1 MKKHLLTK
9 TCLFLA
15 FLIWTQVG
23 WGQAIFEENFEYAVG
38 DLPTTNWNTANS
50 GTAIAIESGSLSY
63 LGYFSSN
70 IGNYAKMNQ
79 GLDYNRTI
87 GTINSGAVYA
97 AAIIKVTSATA
108 AGDYFM
114 HLTQTGTTF
123 KGRLWIKTSGA
134 GFAIGVAKSG
144 TTPAVN
150 YSGEY
155 ALNQEH
161 LIVLKYTFNSGST
174 TDDIIEL
181 IINPIVGAAEPVATV
196 TASDNTTTDAT
207 SLTLF
212 GLRQATANAPVLYI
226 DGIRVATT
234 WADAVK
240 ASDVTPPVWTATYP
254 KTANVLDSK
263 ADLTVNTDEPGTAY
277 YVVLPDGATAPT
289 NTQVV
294 AGQDATNA
302 PVTLK
307 GSIAIAAAT
316 TDYTTTITG
325 LTPSTSYDIYVVAQ
339 DDESTPNVSAPVL
352 KDITTLAD
360 NTAPTWTATYPKAA
374 NIANTQFDLLTNLNE
389 AGVMY
394 YVVLQDGKTAPSVAQ
409 VKAFTDG
416 TDAAAYKWGTQI
428 ITAGTTEFV
437 KTISGMADGATY
449 DVYVVAEDDETVPNV
464 QTTVASV
471 LDIALPAL
479 KAEPSEDV
487 SGLAVGA
494 VTSTTV
500 TINWTDAGGAV
511 TPDGYMIQIKSGGVW
526 GAPVDGLPYAEDL
539 VFDDGGTVYV
549 ANGVETYTFTG
560 LSVGSTYDIRVVS
573 HSNYEASINYKT
585 DAIPTVSAG
594 TTSLTLTYPNGGEL
608 FYAGDNV
615 NITWTSVNMVSE
627 NIKIE
632 AYINTGAGVYSWL
645 EIAAS
650 ETNDGLFSYT
660 IPASANYGIG
670 YKIRVTGITSNTT
683 DESDLAFTVIA
694 VAPNI
699 AALRSIPAGDEVKYT
714 GEAIV
719 TFTQTFRNQKYI
731 QDATGAILID
741 DNTNVLAKAWVK
753 GDKVSNIRG
762 NIGINNGNTQII
774 PSVAGENAISSGN
787 VVTPIVVSVTDIN
800 TNFETYESQLVKVVN
815 VGFSS
820 VGNFA
825 NGAVYNYSDIG
836 SVAGTFRTTFYDVDY
851 IGTAIPIT
859 RVTVTGILNSRT
871 AEPTNHITA
880 RDLADF
886 VSAVATVG
894 STVYTVDQGAFTIT
908 NIPYSTSLAT
918 FKGNITPATG
928 ATWNVF
934 DTDGTTP
941 ATILDNTKKLIVTA
955 ADGITKSTY
964 TITRNA
970 ALTDASL
977 SDLKVSGTT
986 VSGFATGTLD
996 YIVTLP
1002 YGTTVTPAV
1011 TVTTTDAN
1019 ANPVIT
1025 PATNILSATI
1035 ADRTTTVTVTAE
1047 DGSTTLVYTVVFNV
1061 TPALTGKAILTY
1073 SFAEQ
1078 TGPATIGD
1086 GTIAVEVNNSTDRS
1100 NLIATFTISDG
1111 ASIAVAATP
1120 QVSGTTANNF
1130 TSAVTYTVTAQDA
1143 STKDWVV
1150 TVTNAVTLS
1159 TATDILTFSVLGV
1172 NATVNSTNHTV
1183 TAVLPYGTDRTS
1195 LVASYT
1201 LSTGALASIGVVDQ
1215 VSGVTAN
1222 DFTSPVVYRV
1232 TAEDETTFVDWTV
1245 TITNEAP
1252 SADASLSDLKVGGT
1266 TIVGFASSTLAYTYE
1281 LPFGTTATP
1290 TVTVTTTE
1298 THALP
1303 VITPASDVTSAVAA
1317 NRTTTIDVTAQ
1328 DGVTLKN
1335 YSVLFN
1341 VLPGNSDTRLY
1352 SSVYNVNNTYNVI
1365 NMVPI
1370 GTLLATFESNLTP
1383 ATDATFETY
1392 KSDSVTVA
1400 TDLED
1405 GYVVKV
1411 TAQNG
1416 TNIRYYTVMFA
1427 SAHVETAIYEGFN
1440 YAISDTL
1447 AVQATNWK
1455 ALNSGDSIVV
1465 KSGSLSYPGL
1475 ANPTGNSVSFSEGG
1489 LDYYLPFDSIKTGTA
1504 YASFIF
1510 KVTNQAG
1517 MTDLADGGYFAALA
1531 DNTTSFDSR
1540 IWVRPNP
1547 TAAGSTF
1554 DIGFG
1559 NVSSNPP
1566 VTTNTFNIG
1575 DPIFV
1580 VISYTIETGVVSAWI
1595 NPSSADF
1602 GGTAPTA
1609 TLTGTDATKATSIS
1623 KFFIRQ
1629 DSKDETPAMEIDEIR
1644 IGTTWADV
1652 TPGLGASTEAEIIS
1666 FELEDQTGAADIDEV
1681 AATVDIEVL
1690 FGTDVT
1696 TLVPTIEVSNGAHIM
1711 PPSGYEQNFAAP
1723 VVYTV
1728 TASDYMTTK
1737 DWTVT
1742 VTVNPTAN
1750 DDAEFLTFTIPGSDS
1765 IKINAA
1771 DTTITVYMPDGT
1783 NVTALAPTYTI
1794 SNGATINSPSGTV
1807 QNFTTPLVYT
1817 ITAQNLINI
1826 MEWEVTVIVNEIPK
1840 VSISDIQYT
1849 TVAPYDSPYKDQLI
1863 NTKGLVVG
1871 YKVVSS
1877 KTNFYIQNGSGAW
1890 NGVYVYDSSTPV
1902 TLGDSVQ
1909 ITGTVAEYYGLTE
1922 VKNLTNVTVVNS
1934 GNTIPAPTEIA
1945 IGQVDEQ
1952 YEGIFV
1958 KIVNVEC
1965 ISSPTSYNEWK
1976 ITDGVDTM
1984 LVDDLLFNFIP
1995 TVGSVYTITGMIDY
2009 GFNAFRIVPR
2019 SAEDVVENVEPQI
2032 TAVTLSP
2039 TNPTTAQTVTI
2050 TATITDDNTAA
2061 ADLEV
2066 ALYWGTAEGSET
2078 NEVTFTQVGFGD
2090 TFTGTIPA
2098 QTVSTIYYLIEA
2110 MDDEWISEYTGSY
2123 SITTGINDP
2132 ASFVSVHIYPNPS
2145 NGQFTIE
2152 LNAQKAGKF
2161 DLEIVNVL
2169 GQVIYQKQIDQDGTH
2184 KDMID
2189 ISDKAKGLYYI
2200 RITDGTSTKVQKL
2213 MIK

>member
-9 TCLFLA
+9 TFLFLV

-23 WGQAIFEENFEYAVG
+23 WGQGTESFTN
-38 DLPTTNWNTANS
+38 LPTTSASSYLARSWTGDDAVTWTAELARTDQTITGKAICWGNS
-50 GTAIAIESGSLSY
+50 GTRNLISPTYTG
-63 LGYFSSN
+63 GV
-70 IGNYAKMNQ
+70 GNLTFKYVRAFT
-79 GLDYNRTI
+79 G
-87 GTINSGAVYA
+87 
-97 AAIIKVTSATA
+97 TSARSLEVYVNSVLQATITVSPTSDVVETFSQDINI
-108 AGDYFM
+108 AGDVVVEI
-114 HLTQTGTTF
+114 
-123 KGRLWIKTSGA
+123 R
-134 GFAIGVAKSG
+134 
-144 TTPAVN
+144 
-150 YSGEY
+150 
-155 ALNQEH
+155 
-161 LIVLKYTFNSGST
+161 ST
-174 TDDIIEL
+174 
-181 IINPIVGAAEPVATV
+181 GAAQVKVDDLSWTGMAADV
-196 TASDNTTTDAT
+196 TAPT
-207 SLTLF
+207 
-212 GLRQATANAPVLYI
+212 
-226 DGIRVATT
+226 
-234 WADAVK
+234 
-240 ASDVTPPVWTATYP
+240 WTATYP

-277 YVVLPDGATAPT
+277 YVVLPDGATAPS

-294 AGQDATNA
+294 AGQDATST

-307 GSIAIAAAT
+307 GSITIAAAT

-416 TDAAAYKWGTQI
+416 TDVAAYKWGTQI

-449 DVYVVAEDDETVPNV
+449 DVYVVAEDDVPNV

-494 VTSTTV
+494 VTSTSV

-526 GAPVDGLPYAEDL
+526 GAPVDGLPYTEDL

-615 NITWTSVNMVSE
+615 NITWTSVNMASE

-670 YKIRVTGITSNTT
+670 YKIRVTGITSNTA

-762 NIGINNGNTQII
+762 NIGISNGNTQII

-787 VVTPIVVSVTDIN
+787 VVTPVVVSVTDIN

-825 NGAVYNYSDIG
+825 NGAVSDYSDIG

-851 IGTAIPIT
+851 IGTAIPTT
-859 RVTVTGILNSRT
+859 RVTITGILNSRT
-871 AEPTNHITA
+871 TTQIGNHITA

-886 VSAVATVG
+886 VSAVATVT
-894 STVYTVDQGAFTIT
+894 SSVYTVDQGALTIT

-934 DTDGTTP
+934 ETDGTTP
-941 ATILDNTKKLIVTA
+941 ATVLDDTKKVIVTA

-970 ALTDASL
+970 ALTNATL
-977 SDLKVSGTT
+977 SDLKVDGITPP
-986 VSGFATGTLD
+986 GFAAGTLN
-996 YIVTLP
+996 YIINLP
-1002 YGTTVTPAV
+1002 YNATVTPTV

-1019 ANPVIT
+1019 ADAVIV
-1025 PATNILSATI
+1025 PATDIKSATE
-1035 ADRTTTVTVTAE
+1035 ADRTTVITVTAE
-1047 DGSTTLVYTVVFNV
+1047 DGTTILVYNVIFNV

-1100 NLIATFTISDG
+1100 NLIATFTISEG
-1111 ASIAVAATP
+1111 ASIVVGATP

-1328 DGVTLKN
+1328 DGATLKN
-1335 YSVLFN
+1335 YTVLFN
-1341 VLPGNSDTRLY
+1341 VNPGSSDSRLY

-1370 GTLLATFESNLTP
+1370 GTSLATFESNITP
-1383 ATDATFETY
+1383 AADATFETY
-1392 KSDSVTVA
+1392 EGDSVTVA
-1400 TDLED
+1400 TDLQD
-1405 GYVVKV
+1405 GYIVIC

-1416 TNIRYYTVMFA
+1416 VDNRIFTVIFA
-1427 SAHVETAIYEGFN
+1427 EEHVETALYEGFN
-1440 YAISDTL
+1440 YSVGDTL
-1447 AVQATNWK
+1447 GVQAADWK
-1455 ALNSGDSIVV
+1455 FINSGDSIVV
-1465 KSGSLSYPGL
+1465 KSGSLTYPGL
-1475 ANPTGNSVSFSEGG
+1475 VSPTGNSLSFSGGG
-1489 LDYYLPFDSIKTGTA
+1489 LDYYLPFEPVNTGTT

-1510 KVTNQAG
+1510 KVTDQSA
-1517 MTDLADGGYFAALA
+1517 MTNLDDGGYFAALA
-1531 DNTTSFDSR
+1531 DGTSSYDSR

-1566 VTTNTFNIG
+1566 TTTTTFNVG
-1575 DPIFV
+1575 DEIFV
-1580 VISYTIETGVVSAWI
+1580 VLSYTIETGVVSAWI

-1609 TLTGTDATKATSIS
+1609 TLTSTDATPATSIS

-1629 DSKDETPAMEIDEIR
+1629 DSPEETPTMEIDEIR

-1652 TPGLGASTEAEIIS
+1652 TPGLGASTEADILS
-1666 FELEDQTGAADIDEV
+1666 FELAEQYSEAVIDTA
-1681 AATVDIEVL
+1681 AATVAIEVL

-1696 TLVPTIEVSNGAHIM
+1696 ALVPTIEVSTGANIM
-1711 PPSGYEQNFAAP
+1711 PPSGYEQNFTAP

-1728 TASDYMTTK
+1728 TASDYLTTK

-1742 VTVNPTAN
+1742 VTVNATAS
-1750 DDAEFLTFTIPGSDS
+1750 DEAEILTFEIADMDS
-1765 IKINAA
+1765 VNINLT
-1771 DTTITVYMPDGT
+1771 DTVITVYMPDGT
-1783 NVTALAPTYTI
+1783 DVTTLAPTYTI
-1794 SNGATINSPSGTV
+1794 SSGAVINSPSGTV
-1807 QNFTTPLVYT
+1807 QDFTTPLVYT
-1817 ITAQNLINI
+1817 VTAQNLTNVK
-1826 MEWEVTVIVNEIPK
+1826 EWEVTVIVNEIPQ

-1863 NTKGLVVG
+1863 KTKGLVVG
-1871 YKVVSS
+1871 YKTGTST
-1877 KTNFYIQNGSGAW
+1877 TNFYIQDGGNSW
-1890 NGVYVYDSSTPV
+1890 NGVYVYASTTPV
-1902 TLGDSVQ
+1902 ALGDSVQ
-1909 ITGTVAEYYGLTE
+1909 ITGTVAEYNGLTE
-1922 VKNLTNVTVVNS
+1922 IKNLTNLTVINS
-1934 GNTIPAPTEIA
+1934 GNTITSPTDIEISA
-1945 IGQVDEQ
+1945 VSEQ
-1952 YEGIFV
+1952 YEGVFV
-1958 KIVNVEC
+1958 RLTNVEC
-1965 ISSPTSYNEWK
+1965 ITTPNQYNEWQ

-1984 LVDDLLFNFIP
+1984 LVDDLLFNFVP
-1995 TVGSVYTITGMIDY
+1995 TVGAIYSITGLIDY

-2019 SAEDVVENVEPQI
+2019 SADDVVENVEPQI
-2032 TAVTLSP
+2032 TNVTLSP
-2039 TNPTTAQTVTI
+2039 TNPKPTEAVTI
-2050 TATITDDNTAA
+2050 TATITDDNTAPEV
-2061 ADLEV
+2061 LEV
-2066 ALYWGTAEGSET
+2066 ALYWGTAAGSET